1 VGLETR
7 SATVRGEALYHS
19 QPWYRAYMSAL
30 FESNT
35 ALIAVRIVLAQRL
48 IAARELELFNLRTGF
63 PRVRALNRALL
74 ALRALAACRKTTAPR
89 RQDGSRPRPL
99 RPEPDISRSN
109 PPS

>member
-48 IAARELELFNLRTGF
+48 IAARELELFNLRMAS
-63 PRVRALNRALL
+63 PELRRVVYYRCA
-74 ALRALAACRKTTAPR
+74 TTSTFSTH
-89 RQDGSRPRPL
+89 QKN
-99 RPEPDISRSN
+99 ISS
-109 PPS
+109 